1 MVYTFDNLKSR
12 EKHEQ
17 AEDEVGHTGSNIKA
31 HIRPRLHWSLI
42 GWLILRLTIL
52 WLTIL
57 RLTIL
62 RLTIL
67 RGLILW
73 RLTRLRRLLV
83 GWLLWGHLRIAH
95 GDVFGVHRD

>member
-57 RLTIL
+57 R
-62 RLTIL
+62 
-67 RGLILW
+67 GLILW

-83 GWLLWGHLRIAH
+83 GWLLVGWLLWGNLRIAH